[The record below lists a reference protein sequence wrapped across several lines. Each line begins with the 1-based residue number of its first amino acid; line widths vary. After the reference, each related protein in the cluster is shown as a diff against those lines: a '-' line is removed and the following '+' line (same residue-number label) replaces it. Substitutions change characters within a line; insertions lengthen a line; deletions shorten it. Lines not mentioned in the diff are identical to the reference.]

1 MEKVSYDNFPESVK
15 DQYELVILASK
26 RAQALADGARPLV
39 DNTGKQKYIDIA
51 LREIKEGKIVNAN
64 RAKRKTKK

>member
-1 MEKVSYDNFPESVK
+1 MEKVSYDNLPESIG
-15 DQYELVILASK
+15 DQYELVILATK

-39 DNTGKQKYIDIA
+39 DNVKKQKYIDIA

-64 RAKRKTKK
+64 WAKGKTKK

>member
-1 MEKVSYDNFPESVK
+1 MEKVNYDDFPEGIK
-15 DQYELVILASK
+15 DQYELVVLASK

-39 DNTGKQKYIDIA
+39 DDTKNQKCIDIA

-64 RAKRKTKK
+64 RVKRKTKK